1 MSTPGTKSGPVPL
14 GKIPTKERA
23 DPMETRQRVSLV
35 VPLFNE
41 SARWNHEYWEQLLE
55 IEDVDWLFVDDG
67 STDQTKQIV
76 ERFTRRFGGNFLHL
90 GSNLGKGNAVRA
102 GMNHAIA
109 QGSSNVGFVDG
120 DGAFALQDVQS
131 IADRFLSL
139 RSTRDDPGQLGVGDE
154 IDSVWASRVALA
166 GHDIVRRTS
175 RHYLGRVIATL
186 ISTNLPNVPYDTQ
199 CGFKIFR
206 VTRSLQS
213 CLESPFKTKW
223 FFDVEILQRWILLTG
238 QPMNIQEIPLLQW
251 HDVPGSKIRAQA
263 AGRVAREVAFI
274 ARENQR
280 LRK

>member
-1 MSTPGTKSGPVPL
+1 
-14 GKIPTKERA
+14 
-23 DPMETRQRVSLV
+23 MEARQRVSLV

-41 SARWNHEYWEQLLE
+41 GARWNQEYWEQLLG
-55 IEDVDWLFVDDG
+55 IEQIDWLFVDDG
-67 STDQTKQIV
+67 STDQTRQVVDKFI
-76 ERFTRRFGGNFLHL
+76 RRFGGNFLHL

-109 QGSSNVGFVDG
+109 QGSSMVGFIDG
-120 DGAFALQDVQS
+120 DGAFALQDVQT
-131 IADRFLSL
+131 IAESFLSL
-139 RSTRDDPGQLGVGDE
+139 GSAGNHPGQPDFGDGIE
-154 IDSVWASRVALA
+154 SVWASRVALA

-186 ISTNLPNVPYDTQ
+186 VSTNLPNVPYDTQ

-238 QPMNIQEIPLLQW
+238 QPMNIREIPLLHW
-251 HDVPGSKIRAQA
+251 HDVPGSKIRVRA
-263 AGRVAREVAFI
+263 AGRVAREIAFI
-274 ARENQR
+274 VRENQR
-280 LRK
+280 SRW